1 MMKYVNELIE
11 GDIVE
16 TQFLIGSSNKCINN
30 MGSYYYNLEL
40 KDYTGAIPGK
50 KWEAK
55 DEDEAIF
62 AAGNIIYAKVEVL
75 KYKESLQAKVVQ
87 AKVLSAKEVDITR
100 FVKSAPRKKEEL
112 VDKLNSYIISIKNP
126 DCLKLVNYFINKDK
140 EKIFNYPAASSIHHE
155 YASGLLMHTVSMLE
169 LGEFCYKQYPDINYD
184 LLMSGII
191 LHDLGKTIELEG
203 DIVFKYS
210 LEGRL
215 LGHISIMAAEIR
227 KAADKLAIKS
237 DIPMLLEHIVLAHHG
252 QLEYGSPVMP
262 LTREAFLVNLID
274 NLDSKMTILTKALEG
289 VEKGEFSQKVFALDN
304 RSFYKS

>member
-1 MMKYVNELIE
+1 MKYVNELIE

-16 TQFLIGSSNKCINN
+16 TQFLIGASNKCINN

-40 KDYTGAIPGK
+40 KDYTGSIPGK

-55 DEDEAIF
+55 DEDEQIF
-62 AAGNIIYAKVEVL
+62 AAGNIILAKVEIL

-100 FVKSAPRKKEEL
+100 FIKSAPRKKEEL
-112 VDKLNSYIISIKNP
+112 VDKLNSYIVSIKDQ
-126 DCLKLVNYFINKDK
+126 DCLRLVNYFINKDK

-184 LLMSGII
+184 LLISGII

-227 KAADKLAIKS
+227 KAAEKLGIKS
-237 DIPMLLEHIVLAHHG
+237 EVPLLLEHIVLAHHG

-304 RSFYKS
+304 RSFYKA

>member
-1 MMKYVNELIE
+1 MKFVNELNE

-16 TQFLIGSSNKCINN
+16 TQFLIASSNKCINN

-40 KDYTGAIPGK
+40 KDYTGSIQGK
-50 KWEAK
+50 KWEARE
-55 DEDEAIF
+55 EDEQIYV
-62 AAGNIIYAKVEVL
+62 AGNIILAKVEVL
-75 KYKESLQAKVVQ
+75 KYKEALQAKVVQ
-87 AKVLSAKEVDITR
+87 AKVISAKEVDVTR
-100 FVKSAPRKKEEL
+100 FIKSAPRAKQEL
-112 VDKLNSYIISIKNP
+112 VERLNDYLVSIKNP
-126 DCLKLVNYFINKDK
+126 DCLKILNYFINKDK
-140 EKIFNYPAASSIHHE
+140 EKIFTYPAASSIHHE

-169 LGEFCYKQYPDINYD
+169 LGEFLYKKYPDINYD

-215 LGHISIMAAEIR
+215 LGHISIMAGEIR
-227 KAADKLAIKS
+227 KAADKLGIKS
-237 DIPMLLEHIVLAHHG
+237 DIPMLLEHIVLSHHG

-262 LTREAFLVNLID
+262 LTKEALLVSLID
-274 NLDSKMTILTKALEG
+274 NLDSKMTIVTKALEG

>member
-1 MMKYVNELIE
+1 MKYVNELIE

-16 TQFLIGSSNKCINN
+16 TQFLIGASNKCINN

-40 KDYTGAIPGK
+40 KDYTGSIPGK

-55 DEDEAIF
+55 DEDEQIF
-62 AAGNIIYAKVEVL
+62 AAGNIVLAKVEVL

-100 FVKSAPRKKEEL
+100 FIKSAPRKKEEL
-112 VDKLNSYIISIKNP
+112 VDKLNSYIVSIKDQ
-126 DCLKLVNYFINKDK
+126 DCLRLVNYFINKDK

-155 YASGLLMHTVSMLE
+155 YASGLLMHTVSILE

-227 KAADKLAIKS
+227 KAAEKLGIKS
-237 DIPMLLEHIVLAHHG
+237 EVPLLLEHIVLSHHG

-304 RSFYKS
+304 RSFYKA

>member
-1 MMKYVNELIE
+1 MMKYVNELVE

-16 TQFLIGSSNKCINN
+16 AQFLIGSSNKCINN

-40 KDYTGAIPGK
+40 KDYTGSIPGK

-55 DEDEAIF
+55 DEDEQIF

-87 AKVLSAKEVDITR
+87 AKVLTAKEVDITR
-100 FVKSAPRKKEEL
+100 FIKSAPRKKEEL
-112 VDKLNSYIISIKNP
+112 IDKFNSYLVSIKDS
-126 DCLKLVNYFINKDK
+126 DCSRIVNYFINKDK

-227 KAADKLAIKS
+227 KAADKLGIKS
-237 DIPMLLEHIVLAHHG
+237 DVPMLLEHIVLAHHG

-262 LTREAFLVNLID
+262 LTREAFLVSLID

>member
-1 MMKYVNELIE
+1 MKYVNELIE

-16 TQFLIGSSNKCINN
+16 TQCLIGSSNKCINN

-40 KDYTGAIPGK
+40 KDNTGSVQGK

-55 DEDEAIF
+55 EEDEQIYL
-62 AAGNIIYAKVEVL
+62 AGNIILARVEIL
-75 KYKESLQAKVVQ
+75 KYKEALQAKIVS

-112 VDKLNSYIISIKNP
+112 IDRLNYYILSIKNP
-126 DCLKLVNYFINKDK
+126 DCLKIINYFINKDK
-140 EKIFNYPAASSIHHE
+140 EKIYIYPAASSIHHE
-155 YASGLLMHTVSMLE
+155 YSSGLLMHTVSMLE
-169 LGEFCYKQYPDINYD
+169 LGEFLEKKYPDINHD

-203 DIVFKYS
+203 DIVYKYS
-210 LEGRL
+210 LEGKL
-215 LGHISIMAAEIR
+215 LGHISIMVGEIR
-227 KAADKLAIKS
+227 KAADKLGIKS
-237 DIPMLLEHIVLAHHG
+237 DIPLLLEHIVLSHHG

-262 LTREAFLVNLID
+262 LTKEALLVSLID
-274 NLDSKMTILTKALEG
+274 NLDSKMTIVTKALEG
-289 VEKGEFSQKVFALDN
+289 VEKGEFSQKVFALDS

>member
-1 MMKYVNELIE
+1 MKYVNELIE

-16 TQFLIGSSNKCINN
+16 TQFLIGASNKCINN

-40 KDYTGAIPGK
+40 KDYTGSIPGK

-55 DEDEAIF
+55 DEDEQIF
-62 AAGNIIYAKVEVL
+62 AAGNIVLAKVEVL

-100 FVKSAPRKKEEL
+100 FIKSAPRKKEEL
-112 VDKLNSYIISIKNP
+112 VDKLNSYIVSIKDQ
-126 DCLKLVNYFINKDK
+126 DCLRLVNYFINKDK

-155 YASGLLMHTVSMLE
+155 YASGLLMHTVSILE

-227 KAADKLAIKS
+227 KAAEKLGIKS
-237 DIPMLLEHIVLAHHG
+237 EVPLLLEHIVLAHHG

-304 RSFYKS
+304 RSFYKA

>member
-1 MMKYVNELIE
+1 MMKYVNQLVE

-40 KDYTGAIPGK
+40 KDYTGSIPGK

-55 DEDEAIF
+55 DEDEQIF

-87 AKVLSAKEVDITR
+87 AKVLSAKEVEITR

-112 VDKLNSYIISIKNP
+112 VDKLNSYLISIKDP
-126 DCLKLVNYFINKDK
+126 DCSRIVNYFINKDK
-140 EKIFNYPAASSIHHE
+140 EKIFSYPAASSIHHE

-227 KAADKLAIKS
+227 KAADKLGIKS
-237 DIPMLLEHIVLAHHG
+237 EVPMLLEHIVLAHHG

-262 LTREAFLVNLID
+262 LTREAFLVSLID

>member
-1 MMKYVNELIE
+1 MKYVNELIE

-16 TQFLIGSSNKCINN
+16 TQFLIGASNKCINN

-40 KDYTGAIPGK
+40 KDYTGSIPGK

-55 DEDEAIF
+55 DEDEQIF
-62 AAGNIIYAKVEVL
+62 AAGNIVLAKVEVL

-100 FVKSAPRKKEEL
+100 FIKSAPRKKEEL
-112 VDKLNSYIISIKNP
+112 VDKLNSYIVSIKDQ
-126 DCLKLVNYFINKDK
+126 DCLRLVNYFINKDK

-184 LLMSGII
+184 LLISGII

-227 KAADKLAIKS
+227 KAAEKLGIKS
-237 DIPMLLEHIVLAHHG
+237 EVPLLLEHIVLAHHG

-304 RSFYKS
+304 RSFYKA

>member
-1 MMKYVNELIE
+1 MKYVNELIE

-40 KDYTGAIPGK
+40 KDNTGSIQGK

-55 DEDEAIF
+55 EEDEQIYL
-62 AAGNIIYAKVEVL
+62 AGNIILARVEIL
-75 KYKESLQAKVVQ
+75 KYKEALQAKIVS

-112 VDKLNSYIISIKNP
+112 IDRLNYYILSIKNP
-126 DCLKLVNYFINKDK
+126 DCLKIINYFINKDK
-140 EKIFNYPAASSIHHE
+140 EKIYIYPAASSIHHE
-155 YASGLLMHTVSMLE
+155 YSSGLLMHTVSMLE
-169 LGEFCYKQYPDINYD
+169 LGEFLEKKYPDINHD

-203 DIVFKYS
+203 DIVYKYS
-210 LEGRL
+210 LEGKL
-215 LGHISIMAAEIR
+215 LGHISIMVGEIR
-227 KAADKLAIKS
+227 KAADKLGIKS
-237 DIPMLLEHIVLAHHG
+237 DIPLLLEHIVLSHHG

-262 LTREAFLVNLID
+262 LTKEALLVSLID
-274 NLDSKMTILTKALEG
+274 NLDSKMTIVTKALEG
-289 VEKGEFSQKVFALDN
+289 VEKGEFSQKVFALDS

>member
-1 MMKYVNELIE
+1 MKFVNELNE

-16 TQFLIGSSNKCINN
+16 SQFLIGSSNKCINN

-40 KDYTGAIPGK
+40 KDYTGSIAGK

-55 DEDEAIF
+55 DEDEQIF
-62 AAGNIIYAKVEVL
+62 AAGNIIFAKVEVL
-75 KYKESLQAKVVQ
+75 KYKEALQAKVVS
-87 AKVLSAKEVDITR
+87 AKVISAKEVDITR
-100 FVKSAPRKKEEL
+100 FIKSAPRKKEEL
-112 VDKLNSYIISIKNP
+112 IDKLNQYIISIKNP
-126 DCLKLVNYFINKDK
+126 DCVKIVNYFINKDK

-169 LGEFCYKQYPDINYD
+169 IGEFLYHKYPDINYD

-215 LGHISIMAAEIR
+215 LGHISIQAAEIR
-227 KAADKLAIKS
+227 KAADKLGIKS
-237 DIPMLLEHIVLAHHG
+237 DVPMLLEHIVLSHHG

-262 LTREAFLVNLID
+262 LTKEALLVNLID
-274 NLDSKMTILTKALEG
+274 NLDSKMTIVTKALEG

-304 RSFYKS
+304 RMFYKD

>member
-1 MMKYVNELIE
+1 MMKYINELVE

-16 TQFLIGSSNKCINN
+16 SQFLIATSNKCINN
-30 MGSYYYNLEL
+30 LGSYYFNLEL
-40 KDYTGAIPGK
+40 KDYTGSIQGK
-50 KWEAK
+50 KWEARE
-55 DEDEAIF
+55 EDEQIYV
-62 AAGNIIYAKVEVL
+62 AGNIIQAKVEIL
-75 KYKESLQAKVVQ
+75 KYKEALQAKIVQ
-87 AKVLSAKEVDITR
+87 AKVISAKEVDITR
-100 FVKSAPRKKEEL
+100 FIKSAPRAKEEL
-112 VDKLNSYIISIKNP
+112 IGKLNDYLLSIKNP
-126 DCLKLVNYFINKDK
+126 DCSRIVSYFINKDK

-169 LGEFCYKQYPDINYD
+169 IGEFLSKKYPDINYD

-227 KAADKLAIKS
+227 KAAEKLGIKS
-237 DIPMLLEHIVLAHHG
+237 DVPMLLEHIVLSHHG

-262 LTREAFLVNLID
+262 LTKEALLVSLID
-274 NLDSKMTILTKALEG
+274 NLDSKMTIVTKALEG
-289 VEKGEFSQKVFALDN
+289 VEKGEFSQKVFALDG
-304 RSFYKS
+304 RAFYKS

>member
-1 MMKYVNELIE
+1 MKYVNELIE

-40 KDYTGAIPGK
+40 KDNTGSVQGK

-55 DEDEAIF
+55 EEDEQIYL
-62 AAGNIIYAKVEVL
+62 AGNIILARVEIL
-75 KYKESLQAKVVQ
+75 KYKEALQAKIVS

-112 VDKLNSYIISIKNP
+112 IDRLNYYILSIKNP
-126 DCLKLVNYFINKDK
+126 DCLKIINYFINKDK
-140 EKIFNYPAASSIHHE
+140 EKIYIYPAASSIHHE
-155 YASGLLMHTVSMLE
+155 YSSGLLMHTVSMLE
-169 LGEFCYKQYPDINYD
+169 LGEFLEKKYPDINHD

-203 DIVFKYS
+203 DIVYKYS
-210 LEGRL
+210 LEGKL
-215 LGHISIMAAEIR
+215 LGHISIMVGEIR
-227 KAADKLAIKS
+227 KAADKLGIKS
-237 DIPMLLEHIVLAHHG
+237 DIPLLLEHIVLSHHG

-262 LTREAFLVNLID
+262 LTKEALLVSLID
-274 NLDSKMTILTKALEG
+274 NLDSKMTIVTKALEG
-289 VEKGEFSQKVFALDN
+289 VEKGEFSQKVFALDS